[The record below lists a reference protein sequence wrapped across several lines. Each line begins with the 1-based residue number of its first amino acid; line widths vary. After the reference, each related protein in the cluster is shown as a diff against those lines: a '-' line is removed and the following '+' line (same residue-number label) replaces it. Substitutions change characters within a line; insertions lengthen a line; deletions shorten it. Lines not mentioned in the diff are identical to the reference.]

1 MVLKWPPAHPQVSN
15 PQVPNPQV
23 PNPQVSN
30 PLKSVIRKL
39 APLIDPLA
47 TVVDCLAAD
56 N

>member
-15 PQVPNPQV
+15 PQVSNPQV
-23 PNPQVSN
+23 PN

-39 APLIDPLA
+39 APLIDLLA